1 MFIKLVMNFSP
12 QKRLESLQSHLSQ
25 FLIGKH
31 QEIRLALMCIL
42 ARGHLLIEDVPG
54 VGKTTLAEGLASCF
68 QLSFARIQFTADL
81 LPSDIIGAQIYK
93 TAESVFEF
101 RKGPL
106 FNQVVLADELN
117 RAPPRTQSALLEAM
131 AQKQISVDGKT
142 YFLLEP
148 FVVIATQNPTEF
160 AGTYPLPDSQL
171 DRFLMCMPLGHLS
184 QEEEVRLILE
194 KKPDVRTAKP
204 IATQEELEELQAA
217 CEAIRIH
224 PDVACF
230 AVQLGHAS
238 RKHRSLERG
247 ISTRAMLSLIAAA
260 KANALWEGRD
270 FLVPNDL
277 RAVFIPTLAHR
288 VIASQGES
296 VVVARKIAQTAL
308 QEILES
314 TPNPR

>member
-1 MFIKLVMNFSP
+1 MNISP
-12 QKRLESLQSHLSQ
+12 QRRLESLQSHLSQ

-31 QEIRLALMCIL
+31 QEIRLALTCIL

-68 QLSFARIQFTADL
+68 KLSFSRIQFTADL
-81 LPSDIIGAQIYK
+81 LPSDIIGAQIYR
-93 TAESVFEF
+93 TTEGVFEF
-101 RKGPL
+101 RKGPI
-106 FNQVVLADELN
+106 FKQVVLADELN

-148 FVVIATQNPTEF
+148 FVVVATQNPTEF

-171 DRFLMCMPLGHLS
+171 DRFLVCMPLGHLS
-184 QEEEVRLILE
+184 PEDEARLILE
-194 KKPDVRTAKP
+194 KRPNVRTAKP
-204 IATQEELEELQAA
+204 IATQEELQELQNA
-217 CEAIRIH
+217 CDAIRIH
-224 PDVACF
+224 PDVAHF
-230 AVQLGHAS
+230 AVQLGNSS

-270 FLVPNDL
+270 FLVPDDL
-277 RAVFIPTLAHR
+277 RAVFLPTLAHR
-288 VIASQGES
+288 VIANQSENM
-296 VVVARKIAQTAL
+296 VVSRKIAETAL
-308 QEILES
+308 QEILDS
-314 TPNPR
+314 TPIPR